1 MKQFLNFKKI
11 FFLLSFFSFWACNTE
26 NEQNANPCL
35 PSPDISKINLD
46 VEFVRI
52 DREIIFAD
60 TQNTEKAIKA
70 VLEKYPLYDKLYLE
84 RPTNSPQNKDI
95 LLPVLSAM
103 AREPHLDS
111 LLLDYEKI
119 INIPKLQEEITL
131 LFRRI
136 KAYYPDFIVPK
147 VYFSISGIGSFP
159 LNRTTDIF
167 LSQNNEILVIGLDW
181 FLGPAYK
188 YPLPETI
195 PQYIARRYI
204 WQNIPSFVAQL
215 IGNRYNDYNTQ
226 DQTVLNEM
234 LGYAKTYYFA
244 QSVIPCLPDSTVLGY
259 TSKQMEYVLTNKD
272 AIWKH
277 YLDNQ
282 VFFATAG
289 RIKKD
294 YVDESPF
301 TLPISQECPGGVARW
316 SGLQMLKKYAQKK
329 NLSLTE
335 VMKTTDAQ
343 MVLNESGYKGK

>member
-1 MKQFLNFKKI
+1 
-11 FFLLSFFSFWACNTE
+11 
-26 NEQNANPCL
+26 
-35 PSPDISKINLD
+35 
-46 VEFVRI
+46 
-52 DREIIFAD
+52 
-60 TQNTEKAIKA
+60 
-70 VLEKYPLYDKLYLE
+70 
-84 RPTNSPQNKDI
+84 
-95 LLPVLSAM
+95 
-103 AREPHLDS
+103 
-111 LLLDYEKI
+111 
-119 INIPKLQEEITL
+119 L

-289 RIKKD
+289 RIKKI
-294 YVDESPF
+294 
-301 TLPISQECPGGVARW
+301 TLMKVLLLYLSA
-316 SGLQMLKKYAQKK
+316 K
-329 NLSLTE
+329 NVLE
-335 VMKTTDAQ
+335 VLLVGADCKCSKNMFKRKIY
-343 MVLNESGYKGK
+343 LLPK

>member
-1 MKQFLNFKKI
+1 MMRFSNLKKI
-11 FFLLSFFSFWACNTE
+11 FFLCSFFLFWACSSE
-26 NEQNANPCL
+26 NEPTSNPCL
-35 PSPDISKINLD
+35 PSPDISKINLE

-60 TQNTEKAIKA
+60 TQNIEKSITTILGKH
-70 VLEKYPLYDKLYLE
+70 PLYDKLYLE
-84 RPTNSPQNKDI
+84 RPTNFSKDKDI

-103 AREPHLDS
+103 VKEPHLDS

-119 INIPKLQEEITL
+119 INISKLQEEITL

-136 KAYYPDFIVPK
+136 KSYYPDFIVPR
-147 VYFSISGIGSFP
+147 VYFSISGMGSFP

-181 FLGPAYK
+181 FLGPTYK
-188 YPLPETI
+188 YPLPETV

-204 WQNIPSFVAQL
+204 WQSIPSFVAQL
-215 IGNRYNDYNTQ
+215 ISNRYNDYNTQ
-226 DQTVLNEM
+226 DQTMLNEM

-259 TSKQMEYVLTNKD
+259 TSKQMDYVLANKD

-277 YLDNQ
+277 YLDKQ
-282 VFFATAG
+282 LFFATAG

-329 NLSLTE
+329 NLSLPE
-335 VMKTTDAQ
+335 VMKITDAQ